1 VGELR
6 SAVDALAGLDPDEL
20 DGGVLGELIAEM
32 MRERDRLDALCHR
45 FVAVH
50 DRRQVWRAEG
60 ARSEK
65 QWLGQHCRLSA
76 GEAAGRAVMARRL
89 GALPQTL
96 EAAAQGMVSAGQ
108 ARVAAQ
114 AVRDLPAAALD
125 GLDELVAGSGP
136 GTHAGQ
142 LRATVDE
149 YAHQVAPDSLA
160 EREQRAYE
168 RRRLAVR
175 RGGDGA
181 SLDGFLDVLGAE
193 TVLSALAPLAAPR
206 SAVDDR
212 TFEQRMADALVELA
226 RRSLDGGDL
235 PDVGGA
241 KPHVTVVV
249 RLETLLGEDGA
260 GPATLDRLGA
270 LSGEAAR
277 RMCCD
282 AGISRVV
289 IAGGSQVL
297 DAGRET
303 RVVSPAQRRALA
315 VRDGGCI
322 GCLAPVAWCEAHH
335 VVHWVDHGRTDLDNL
350 VLLCGAC
357 HREVHH
363 GRGHPV
369 RQPGGHW
376 ALVRRE

>member
-20 DGGVLGELIAEM
+20 DGGVLGELITEM

-45 FVAVH
+45 FVAAH
-50 DRRQVWRAEG
+50 DRRQVWKAEG

-76 GEAAGRAVMARRL
+76 GEAAGRAATARRL
-89 GALPQTL
+89 NALPQTL
-96 EAAAQGMVSAGQ
+96 EAAAQGVVSVGQ

-114 AVRDLPAAALD
+114 AVRDLPAEALG
-125 GLDELVAGSGP
+125 GLDELVVRSGP
-136 GTHAGQ
+136 DSDASQ
-142 LRATVDE
+142 LRDSVED
-149 YAHQVAPDSLA
+149 YAHRVAPDSLA
-160 EREQRAYE
+160 EREQRAFQ
-168 RRRLAVR
+168 RRRLTVR

-181 SLDGFLDVLGAE
+181 GLDGFLDVLGAE

-206 SAVDDR
+206 SAEDDR

-249 RLETLLGEDGA
+249 RLETLLGQDDTA
-260 GPATLDRLGA
+260 PATLDRLGA

-277 RMCCD
+277 RLCCD

-289 IAGGSQVL
+289 IAGGSQIL

-315 VRDGGCI
+315 VRDRGCI
-322 GCLAPVAWCEAHH
+322 GCHAPVAWCEAHH
-335 VVHWVDHGRTDLDNL
+335 VIHWIDHGPTDLDNL
-350 VLLCGAC
+350 VLLCPGC
-357 HREVHH
+357 HRDVHH
-363 GRGHPV
+363 GRGQPA
-369 RQPGGHW
+369 RQPDGHW
-376 ALVRRE
+376 TLARRQ